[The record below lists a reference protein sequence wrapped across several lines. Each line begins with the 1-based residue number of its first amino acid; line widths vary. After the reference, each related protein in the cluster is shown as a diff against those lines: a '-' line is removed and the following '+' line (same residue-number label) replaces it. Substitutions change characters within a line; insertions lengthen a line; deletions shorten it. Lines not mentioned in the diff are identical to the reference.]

1 MRSPFGLIG
10 LVLVLLLVGLLA
22 KQALRRPQAPPAAPG
37 ADPPA
42 SASLPQD
49 AQLRSAQVQQ
59 QVQKG
64 LDDAAENARRQ
75 REAAD
80 Q

>member
-1 MRSPFGLIG
+1 MRSPVGLIG
-10 LVLVLLLVGLLA
+10 LVLALLIVALLA
-22 KQALRRPQAPPAAPG
+22 KKALLPQAGAPSAAG
-37 ADPPA
+37 TSQGTTATADVRA
-42 SASLPQD
+42 
-49 AQLRSAQVQQ
+49 RSAEVQR

-64 LDDAAENARRQ
+64 LDDAAEAARRQ

>member
-1 MRSPFGLIG
+1 MRSPIGLIG
-10 LVLVLLLVGLLA
+10 LVLALLLVALLA
-22 KQALRRPQAPPAAPG
+22 RKALQPQAGAPTAGGAAQTG
-37 ADPPA
+37 AATGDVRA
-42 SASLPQD
+42 
-49 AQLRSAQVQQ
+49 RSAQVQQ

-64 LDDAAENARRQ
+64 LDDAAETARRQ

>member
-1 MRSPFGLIG
+1 MRSPIGLIG
-10 LVLVLLLVGLLA
+10 LVLARLLVALLA
-22 KQALRRPQAPPAAPG
+22 RKALHPQAGAPTAGGAAQTG
-37 ADPPA
+37 AATGDVRA
-42 SASLPQD
+42 
-49 AQLRSAQVQQ
+49 RSAQVQQ

-64 LDDAAENARRQ
+64 LDDAAETARRQ